1 MKKLQL
7 TAKKSRREGVPLSDA
22 AKHAKA
28 LSRRPFAPGVHGP
41 DSRVR
46 LTDYAKQ
53 LRQKQIAKRIYGLNE
68 RQFSNV
74 FAEVSGKRGNTAEM
88 LVQTLESRLDNVVY
102 RAGFAKTR
110 PAARQAVSHAH
121 IEVNGK
127 KVNIPSY
134 RVRSGDIVS
143 VRETKK
149 AKGNW
154 SQAVDAA
161 APKKEMP
168 SWLAADTTG
177 KPLSV
182 KVTGVPQGTE
192 LQQLFDTKLI
202 VEFYSR

>member
-28 LSRRPFAPGVHGP
+28 LARRPFAPGVHGP
-41 DSRVR
+41 DSRSR
-46 LTDYAKQ
+46 QTDYAKQ
-53 LRQKQIAKRIYGLNE
+53 LRQKQVAKRVYGLNE

-74 FAEVSGKRGNTAEM
+74 FAEVSKKRGNTAEM
-88 LVQTLESRLDNVVY
+88 LIQTLESRLDNVVY

-127 KVNIPSY
+127 KVNVPSY
-134 RVRSGDIVS
+134 RVRPGDVVS
-143 VRETKK
+143 VRENKQ

-154 SQAVDAA
+154 SAVTDANA
-161 APKKEMP
+161 QKKDKP
-168 SWLAADTTG
+168 SWLADGG

-192 LQQLFDTKLI
+192 LQQVFDTKLI

>member
-22 AKHAKA
+22 AKHSKA
-28 LSRRPFAPGVHGP
+28 LARRPFAPGVHGP
-41 DSRVR
+41 DSRSR
-46 LTDYAKQ
+46 QTDYAKQ
-53 LRQKQIAKRIYGLNE
+53 LRQKQVAKRVYGLNE

-74 FAEVSGKRGNTAEM
+74 FAEVSKKRGNTAEM
-88 LVQTLESRLDNVVY
+88 LVQALEARLDNVVY

-127 KVNIPSY
+127 KVNVPSF
-134 RVRSGDIVS
+134 RVRSGDVVA
-143 VRETKK
+143 VRETK
-149 AKGNW
+149 ASKGNW
-154 SQAVDAA
+154 TSLKDANA
-161 APKKEMP
+161 QKKELP
-168 SWLAADTTG
+168 SWLADGG

-192 LQQLFDTKLI
+192 LQQVFDTKLI